1 MLSVNRLVV
10 PEKIERAIFGFM
22 VSHVLFTTQKIGVFD
37 ALMLQGPLSSEE
49 LSNQCVVPQESLER
63 LLFACVSA
71 GFLSLKDGE
80 FAFEQSL
87 QPFFQS
93 GGLTHFKE
101 RFAHYEKTT
110 VKLFQY
116 LESGIREN
124 NQQWNKVDPNF
135 NPDNLFASI
144 YQDSFST
151 ESFLENM
158 WALGYDD
165 SVDLCEQFSLSKFTR
180 LVDVGGATGSFAIP
194 ALISNPALTAV
205 IFDHEKVE
213 KPFMRKRDEYDLGN
227 RLFFKSGDFFK
238 DELPE
243 GDLFSLGY
251 ILSDWKE
258 EQCRYLLRKIYDKL
272 PVDGA
277 LVILEKVFNDDMC
290 GPFTT
295 AMMNINMLLET
306 YGQHRSFAQYNT
318 LLRSVGFEE
327 CQIVRSRGEKH
338 MIIARK

>member
-1 MLSVNRLVV
+1 MLCLDKVTI
-10 PEKIERAIFGFM
+10 PDKIEKAIFGFM

-37 ALMLQGPLSSEE
+37 ALMQSSRTSEK
-49 LSNQCVVPQESLER
+49 LANLCFVPHESMER
-63 LLFACVSA
+63 LLLACVSA
-71 GFLSLKDGE
+71 GFLSYKNGE
-80 FAFEQSL
+80 FSIEESL
-87 QPFFQS
+87 QSFFQS

-116 LESGIREN
+116 LEAGIREN
-124 NQQWNKVDPNF
+124 SQQWYKVDPNF
-135 NPDNLFASI
+135 NQDNLFASI
-144 YQDSFST
+144 YQDNVST

-158 WALGYDD
+158 WALGFHD
-165 SVDLCEQFSLSKFTR
+165 SVDLCKKFGFSEFAH

-194 ALISNPALTAV
+194 ALISNPNLTAV

-213 KPFMRKRDEYDLGN
+213 QHFIKKRDEYDLAH
-227 RLFFKSGDFFK
+227 RLFFNSGDFFK

-243 GDLFSLGY
+243 GDLYSLGY

-258 EQCRYLLRKIYDKL
+258 DQCCYLLKKIFDKL
-272 PVDGA
+272 PSNGA
-277 LVILEKVFNDDMC
+277 LVVLEKVFNEDMC

-306 YGQHRSFAQYNT
+306 YGKHRSFAQYNT
-318 LLRSVGFEE
+318 LLRSVGFTE
-327 CQIVRSRGEKH
+327 CQIIRSNGEKH